1 MNRDDVRY
9 GQRIRVNLP
18 GVGDH
23 GQLGTVTRIWGSF
36 CSIHLD
42 WDEQPQHV
50 VVLYARDLDLLSAEP
65 LNAVPD
71 VAAATAGVA
80 RGA

>member
-23 GQLGTVTRIWGSF
+23 GHIGTVKRIWGSF
-36 CSIHLD
+36 CSVHLD
-42 WDEQPQHV
+42 RDERPHRV
-50 VVLYARDLDLLSAEP
+50 VVLYARDLDLLRDEP
-65 LNAVPD
+65 LDTVP
-71 VAAATAGVA
+71 A
-80 RGA
+80 